1 MSTMRSTLLS
11 GIEKSL
17 FKTSKRRQ
25 RRLASVF
32 DPTQET
38 TIKAPKTET
47 DQPLVE
53 RCRRARRDRR
63 LAVLEGFHA
72 LKHALRFGAEIDGV
86 YSAEPE
92 KLIELAQNLGP
103 DVADDIG
110 RLVEYVPSD
119 VFLDLAPNTPETGV
133 LTLAQ
138 RPCFEADHL
147 LSCSKMTP
155 MVLLEAPAHLGNV
168 GAAIRVAAAAG
179 TAAVVTTGRH
189 DPWDPT
195 ALRGSAGLHFAQP
208 VVRLS
213 ELPNLDRPLLA
224 IDPEGD
230 EIDPLTL
237 PSNAVLAFGS
247 ERHGLSETL
256 LERADQRLAIPM
268 EARVS
273 SLNLATAVAITLYAW
288 RLGNRNL

>member
-1 MSTMRSTLLS
+1 M
-11 GIEKSL
+11 
-17 FKTSKRRQ
+17 
-25 RRLASVF
+25 ASVF

-38 TIKAPKTET
+38 KIKVPKRET
-47 DQPLVE
+47 DQTLVE
-53 RCRRARRDRR
+53 RCRRARRDRG

-92 KLIELAQNLGP
+92 KLINLAQALAS
-103 DVADDIG
+103 DVADDLES
-110 RLVEYVPSD
+110 LVERVPSD
-119 VFLDLAPNTPETGV
+119 VFSNLTPNAPETGV
-133 LTLAQ
+133 LTLAR
-138 RPCFEADHL
+138 RPSHEADHL
-147 LSCSKMTP
+147 LSCSKMAP

-168 GAAIRVAAAAG
+168 GAVIRVAAAAG
-179 TAAVVTTGRH
+179 AAAVITTGRH
-189 DPWDPT
+189 DPWDPA

-247 ERHGLSETL
+247 ERHGLSEAL
-256 LERADQRLAIPM
+256 LERADKRLAIPM

-288 RLGNRNL
+288 RLGKRNS